1 MHALAQFSVSQFNSG
16 LIYACPE
23 IFLGLAACALLMLDL
38 LLNDA
43 QRRWTGVL
51 AVIGL
56 LITAGLVCIEP
67 ASVKIVALGGLFE
80 LDRMAQVLKIVTL
93 LTVAVVFVYSTDYL
107 QWRAIL
113 KGEYYVL
120 GLFAVL
126 GAMVLISAG
135 SLISLYLGLE
145 LMSLSLYAMVAFD
158 RESGIA
164 AESAIKY
171 FVLGSMASGTLLY
184 GMSIIYGVTGSLDI
198 PVIAEAVR
206 NGLGDNIGLVF
217 GIAFLIVG
225 IGFKLGAVPFHMWI
239 PDVYEGSPTCV
250 TVFIGTASK
259 LAAFA
264 LAMRL
269 LPEALAGA
277 HADWSQMLVVLAVLS
292 MAIGNIVAIAQSNLK
307 RMLAYSTISHVGYIL
322 LGILS
327 GTAQGYQAAMFYMIS
342 YVIVAAGAFGMI
354 LLLARQGFEAD
365 RIVDFRGLNA
375 RSPWF
380 AGMMAI
386 LMFSLAGVPPFIGF
400 WAKLGVIQAVLGV
413 DYTWLAVVAVLFS
426 VVGQPFSQAEATLS
440 GLKFKVV
447 RVDDDGS
454 DQAPDQVLAQT
465 PESGSRVG
473 KGSTVTLT
481 VSSNTITVPDLIGK
495 TAQEAAQLMQLKHLT
510 PDIQERPTPD
520 KTPAS
525 TPTR

>member
-1 MHALAQFSVSQFNSG
+1 MNSFAPFDVSQFNAG
-16 LIYACPE
+16 LVYACPE
-23 IFLGLAACALLMLDL
+23 IFLGLAACAILMLDL

-51 AVIGL
+51 AVISL
-56 LITAGLVCIEP
+56 VLTAVLVAIQP
-67 ASVKIVALGGLFE
+67 IPLKIVALGGLFE
-80 LDRMAQVLKIVTL
+80 LDHMAQVLKIVTL
-93 LTVAVVFVYSTDYL
+93 LIVAAVFVYSTDYL
-107 QWRAIL
+107 QRRAIL

-120 GLFAVL
+120 GLFSTL

-135 SLISLYLGLE
+135 SLITLYLGLE
-145 LMSLSLYAMVAFD
+145 LMSLCLYAMVAFD

-184 GMSIIYGVTGSLDI
+184 GMSIVYGVTGSLELGA
-198 PVIAEAVR
+198 IAAAVHH
-206 NGLGDNIGLVF
+206 GLGGNIGLIF

-225 IGFKLGAVPFHMWI
+225 VGFKFGAVPFHMWI

-269 LPEALAGA
+269 LPEALAGSQ
-277 HADWSQMLVVLAVLS
+277 ADWSQMLVVLAVLS
-292 MAIGNIVAIAQSNLK
+292 MAIGNIVAIAQTNIK
-307 RMLAYSTISHVGYIL
+307 RMLAYSTISHVGYVL

-327 GTAQGYQAAMFYMIS
+327 GTAQGYQASMFYMIS
-342 YVIVAAGAFGMI
+342 YVLVAAGTFGVI
-354 LLLARQGFEAD
+354 LLLARQGFESD
-365 RIVDFRGLNA
+365 KIDDFRGLNA

-386 LMFSLAGVPPFIGF
+386 LMFSLAGLPPFIGF

-413 DYTWLAVVAVLFS
+413 DYIWLAVVAVLFS
-426 VVGQPFSQAEATLS
+426 VVGAFFYLRIVKLMYFDDPTETSSIGGSMLMRAVLS
-440 GLKFKVV
+440 VNALLAFGLGVIP
-447 RVDDDGS
+447 G
-454 DQAPDQVLAQT
+454 
-465 PESGSRVG
+465 
-473 KGSTVTLT
+473 
-481 VSSNTITVPDLIGK
+481 
-495 TAQEAAQLMQLKHLT
+495 QLLQLCQRAL
-510 PDIQERPTPD
+510 Q
-520 KTPAS
+520 
-525 TPTR
+525 

>member
-1 MHALAQFSVSQFNSG
+1 MNVSFNPSFFNAG
-16 LIYACPE
+16 LVYARPE
-23 IFLGLAACALLMLDL
+23 IFLTIAACVLLMLDL
-38 LLNDA
+38 LLSEA
-43 QRRWTGVL
+43 QRRWSGVL
-51 AVIGL
+51 AVISLG
-56 LITAGLVCIEP
+56 ITAVLVVAQPI
-67 ASVKIVALGGLFE
+67 STKVIALGGLFE
-80 LDRMAQVLKIVTL
+80 LDRMAQVLKVVTL

-107 QWRAIL
+107 QRRAIL
-113 KGEYYVL
+113 KGEYFVL
-120 GLFAVL
+120 GLFATL

-135 SLISLYLGLE
+135 SLITLYLGLE
-145 LMSLSLYAMVAFD
+145 LMSLCLYAMVAFD
-158 RESGIA
+158 RDSGIA

-184 GMSIIYGVTGSLDI
+184 GMSIIYGMTGSLQLADI
-198 PVIAEAVR
+198 ATAVR
-206 NGLGDNIGLVF
+206 GGFSANLGLVF

-225 IGFKLGAVPFHMWI
+225 VGFKFGAVPFHMWI

-269 LPEALAGA
+269 LPEALGA
-277 HADWSQMLVVLAVLS
+277 SQSDWSQMLVVLSVLS
-292 MAIGNIVAIAQSNLK
+292 MAIGNIVAIAQANLK
-307 RMLAYSTISHVGYIL
+307 RMLAYSTISHVGYVL

-365 RIVDFRGLNA
+365 KLEDFKGLNA

-413 DYTWLAVVAVLFS
+413 QLTWLAVVAVLFS
-426 VVGQPFSQAEATLS
+426 VVGAYYYLRIVKLMYFDEPSDATVIGGSMLMRTVLSANALLVLGLGIIPGTLLQICQQAL
-440 GLKFKVV
+440 
-447 RVDDDGS
+447 
-454 DQAPDQVLAQT
+454 Q
-465 PESGSRVG
+465 
-473 KGSTVTLT
+473 
-481 VSSNTITVPDLIGK
+481 
-495 TAQEAAQLMQLKHLT
+495 
-510 PDIQERPTPD
+510 
-520 KTPAS
+520 
-525 TPTR
+525 

>member
-1 MHALAQFSVSQFNSG
+1 MNGFSVADFNQG
-16 LIYACPE
+16 LIYARPE
-23 IFLGLAACALLMLDL
+23 IFLGVAACAILMLDL
-38 LLNDA
+38 FVSDSL
-43 QRRWTGVL
+43 RRWNGAL
-51 AVIGL
+51 AVISL
-56 LITAGLVCIEP
+56 LLTAVLVAVQP
-67 ASVKIVALGGLFE
+67 VSVKIVALGGLFE
-80 LDRMAQVLKIVTL
+80 LDRMAQVLKLATL
-93 LTVAVVFVYSTDYL
+93 LTVAAVFVYSTEDL
-107 QWRAIL
+107 KRRAIL

-120 GLFAVL
+120 GLFATL
-126 GAMVLISAG
+126 GGMVLISAG
-135 SLISLYLGLE
+135 SLITLYLGLE
-145 LMSLSLYAMVAFD
+145 LMSLCLYAMVAFD
-158 RESGIA
+158 RDSGIA

-184 GMSIIYGVTGSLDI
+184 GMSIVYGVTGSLELQA
-198 PVIAEAVR
+198 IATAVH
-206 NGLGDNIGLVF
+206 GSFGDNVGLLF

-225 IGFKLGAVPFHMWI
+225 VGFKLGAVPFHMWI

-269 LPEALAGA
+269 LPEALSASQP
-277 HADWSQMLVVLAVLS
+277 DWSQMLVVLAVLS

-307 RMLAYSTISHVGYIL
+307 RMLAYSTISHIGYVL

-365 RIVDFRGLNA
+365 KLVDFKGLNV

-400 WAKLGVIQAVLGV
+400 WAKLGVVQAVLGV
-413 DYTWLAVVAVLFS
+413 SLTWLAVVAVLFS
-426 VVGQPFSQAEATLS
+426 VIGAFYYLRIVKLMYFDDPTDNAQIGGSTLMRTVLS
-440 GLKFKVV
+440 ANALL
-447 RVDDDGS
+447 
-454 DQAPDQVLAQT
+454 VLALGVI
-465 PESGSRVG
+465 PGG
-473 KGSTVTLT
+473 
-481 VSSNTITVPDLIGK
+481 LI
-495 TAQEAAQLMQLKHLT
+495 ALCQRAL
-510 PDIQERPTPD
+510 P
-520 KTPAS
+520 
-525 TPTR
+525 

>member
-1 MHALAQFSVSQFNSG
+1 MNSVAQFSVSQFNAG
-16 LIYACPE
+16 LVYACPE
-23 IFLGLAACALLMLDL
+23 IFLGSAACAILLLDL

-43 QRRWTGVL
+43 RRRWTGVL
-51 AVIGL
+51 AVISL
-56 LITAGLVCIEP
+56 LVTAALVAVQP
-67 ASVKIVALGGLFE
+67 VSVKIVALGGLFE
-80 LDRMAQVLKIVTL
+80 LDRMAQVLKVVTL

-107 QWRAIL
+107 QRRAIL

-120 GLFAVL
+120 GLFATL

-135 SLISLYLGLE
+135 SLITLYLGLE
-145 LMSLSLYAMVAFD
+145 LMSLCLYAMVAFD

-184 GMSIIYGVTGSLDI
+184 GMSIIYGVTGSLELAA
-198 PVIAEAVR
+198 IATAVH
-206 NGLGDNIGLVF
+206 NGLGGNIGLVF

-225 IGFKLGAVPFHMWI
+225 VGFKFGAVPFHMWI

-269 LPEALAGA
+269 LPEALAGSQP
-277 HADWSQMLVVLAVLS
+277 DWSQMLVVLAVLS

-365 RIVDFRGLNA
+365 KIVDFRGLNA

-386 LMFSLAGVPPFIGF
+386 LMFSLAGLPPFVGF

-413 DYTWLAVVAVLFS
+413 NLTWLAVVAVLFS
-426 VVGQPFSQAEATLS
+426 VVGAYFYLRIVKLMYFDEPTETTTIGGSVLMRTVLSANALLVFGLGVIPGTL
-440 GLKFKVV
+440 L
-447 RVDDDGS
+447 
-454 DQAPDQVLAQT
+454 
-465 PESGSRVG
+465 
-473 KGSTVTLT
+473 
-481 VSSNTITVPDLIGK
+481 
-495 TAQEAAQLMQLKHLT
+495 QLCQRAL
-510 PDIQERPTPD
+510 Q
-520 KTPAS
+520 
-525 TPTR
+525 

>member
-1 MHALAQFSVSQFNSG
+1 MNPLAQFSVSQFNAG
-16 LIYACPE
+16 LNYATPE
-23 IFLGLAACALLMLDL
+23 IYLGLAACAILMLDL

-51 AVIGL
+51 AVISL
-56 LITAGLVCIEP
+56 IITAMLVAVQP
-67 ASVKIVALGGLFE
+67 VTVKFVGLGGLFE
-80 LDRMAQVLKIVTL
+80 MDRMAQVLKVVTL

-107 QWRAIL
+107 QRRGIL

-120 GLFAVL
+120 GLFAAL

-135 SLISLYLGLE
+135 SLITLYLGLE
-145 LMSLSLYAMVAFD
+145 LMSLCLYAMVAFD
-158 RESGIA
+158 RDSGIA

-184 GMSIIYGVTGSLDI
+184 GMSIIYGVTGNLELGA
-198 PVIAEAVR
+198 IAAAVQ
-206 NGLGDNIGLVF
+206 NGLGDNVGLVF

-225 IGFKLGAVPFHMWI
+225 VGFKFGAVPFHMWI

-269 LPEALAGA
+269 LPEALAGSQP
-277 HADWSQMLVVLAVLS
+277 DWSQMLIVLAVLS

-307 RMLAYSTISHVGYIL
+307 RMLAYSTISHVGYVL

-327 GTAQGYQAAMFYMIS
+327 GTAQGYQASMFYMIS

-365 RIVDFRGLNA
+365 KITDFRGLNA

-386 LMFSLAGVPPFIGF
+386 LMFSLAGLPPFIGF
-400 WAKLGVIQAVLGV
+400 WAKLGVIQAVTGN
-413 DYTWLAVVAVLFS
+413 YTWLAVVAVLFS
-426 VVGQPFSQAEATLS
+426 VVGAFFYLRIVKLMYFDEPTETTIIGGSVLMRTVLSANALLVFGLGVIPGTL
-440 GLKFKVV
+440 L
-447 RVDDDGS
+447 
-454 DQAPDQVLAQT
+454 
-465 PESGSRVG
+465 
-473 KGSTVTLT
+473 
-481 VSSNTITVPDLIGK
+481 
-495 TAQEAAQLMQLKHLT
+495 QLCQRAL
-510 PDIQERPTPD
+510 Q
-520 KTPAS
+520 
-525 TPTR
+525 

>member
-1 MHALAQFSVSQFNSG
+1 MHALAQFSASQFNSG
-16 LIYACPE
+16 LVYAGPE
-23 IFLGLAACALLMLDL
+23 IFLALAACAVLMLDL
-38 LLNDA
+38 LLNDT
-43 QRRWTGVL
+43 QRRWTGVW
-51 AVIGL
+51 AVAAL
-56 LITAGLVCIEP
+56 LITAGLVAEQP
-67 ASVKIVALGGLFE
+67 VSERIVALGGLFE
-80 LDRMAQVLKIVTL
+80 LDRMAQVLKVVTL

-107 QWRAIL
+107 QRRAIL
-113 KGEYYVL
+113 KCEYYVL
-120 GLFAVL
+120 GLFAAL
-126 GAMVLISAG
+126 GAMVLTSAA

-145 LMSLSLYAMVAFD
+145 LMSLCLYAMVAFD

-184 GMSIIYGVTGSLDI
+184 GMSIIYGVTGSLE
-198 PVIAEAVR
+198 IAAIAQAAH

-225 IGFKLGAVPFHMWI
+225 VGFKFGAVPFHMWI

-250 TVFIGTASK
+250 TLFIGTASK

-269 LPEALAGA
+269 LPEALGGA
-277 HADWSQMLVVLAVLS
+277 QGDWSQMLVVLAVLS

-307 RMLAYSTISHVGYIL
+307 RMLAYSTISHVGFVL

-354 LLLARQGFEAD
+354 MLLARQGFEAD
-365 RIVDFRGLNA
+365 KIVDFRGLNA

-413 DYTWLAVVAVLFS
+413 NYTWLAAVAVLFS
-426 VVGQPFSQAEATLS
+426 VVGAFYYLRIVKLMYFDDPTDTAAIGGSLTMRALLS
-440 GLKFKVV
+440 ANALLVFALGAL
-447 RVDDDGS
+447 
-454 DQAPDQVLAQT
+454 
-465 PESGSRVG
+465 
-473 KGSTVTLT
+473 
-481 VSSNTITVPDLIGK
+481 
-495 TAQEAAQLMQLKHLT
+495 
-510 PDIQERPTPD
+510 
-520 KTPAS
+520 
-525 TPTR
+525 PTRLLEICQQAFQ

>member
-1 MHALAQFSVSQFNSG
+1 MNSFVPFNVSQFNAG
-16 LIYACPE
+16 LVYACPE
-23 IFLGLAACALLMLDL
+23 IFLGLAACAILMLDL

-51 AVIGL
+51 AVISL
-56 LITAGLVCIEP
+56 VLTAVLVAVQP
-67 ASVKIVALGGLFE
+67 ATAKFVGLGGLFE
-80 LDRMAQVLKIVTL
+80 LDRMAQVLKVVTL
-93 LTVAVVFVYSTDYL
+93 VTVAVVFVYSTDYL
-107 QWRAIL
+107 QRRAIL

-120 GLFAVL
+120 GLFATL

-135 SLISLYLGLE
+135 SLITLYLGLE
-145 LMSLSLYAMVAFD
+145 LMSLCLYAMVAFD

-184 GMSIIYGVTGSLDI
+184 GMSIVYGVTGNLELAA
-198 PVIAEAVR
+198 IADAVH
-206 NGLGDNIGLVF
+206 NGLGGNIGLVF

-225 IGFKLGAVPFHMWI
+225 VGFKFGAVPFHMWI

-269 LPEALAGA
+269 LPEALGA
-277 HADWSQMLVVLAVLS
+277 SQPDWSQMLVVLSVLS
-292 MAIGNIVAIAQSNLK
+292 MAIGNIVAVAQTNLK
-307 RMLAYSTISHVGYIL
+307 RMLAYSTISQVGFVL

-327 GTAQGYQAAMFYMIS
+327 GTAQGYQASMFYMIS

-354 LLLARQGFEAD
+354 LLLAREGFEAD
-365 RIVDFRGLNA
+365 KITDFKGLNA

-386 LMFSLAGVPPFIGF
+386 LMFSLAGLPPFIGF

-413 DYTWLAVVAVLFS
+413 HFTWLAVVAVLFS
-426 VVGQPFSQAEATLS
+426 VVGAFFYLRIVKLMYFDEPADTAVIGGSMLMRTVLSANALLAFALGVIPGTL
-440 GLKFKVV
+440 LQICQ
-447 RVDDDGS
+447 RAL
-454 DQAPDQVLAQT
+454 Q
-465 PESGSRVG
+465 
-473 KGSTVTLT
+473 
-481 VSSNTITVPDLIGK
+481 
-495 TAQEAAQLMQLKHLT
+495 
-510 PDIQERPTPD
+510 
-520 KTPAS
+520 
-525 TPTR
+525 

>member
-1 MHALAQFSVSQFNSG
+1 MNPLAQFSVSQFNAG
-16 LIYACPE
+16 LNYATPE
-23 IFLGLAACALLMLDL
+23 IYLGLAACAILMLDL

-51 AVIGL
+51 AVISL
-56 LITAGLVCIEP
+56 VITAMLVAVQP
-67 ASVKIVALGGLFE
+67 VTVKFVGLGGLFE
-80 LDRMAQVLKIVTL
+80 IDRMAQVLKVVTL

-107 QWRAIL
+107 QRRAIL

-120 GLFAVL
+120 GLFAAL

-135 SLISLYLGLE
+135 SLITLYLGLE
-145 LMSLSLYAMVAFD
+145 LMSLCLYAMVAFD

-184 GMSIIYGVTGSLDI
+184 GMSIIYGVTGNLELGA
-198 PVIAEAVR
+198 IAAAVQ
-206 NGLGDNIGLVF
+206 NGLGDNVGLVF

-225 IGFKLGAVPFHMWI
+225 VGFKFGAVPFHMWI

-269 LPEALAGA
+269 LPEALAGSQP
-277 HADWSQMLVVLAVLS
+277 DWSQMLIVLAVLS

-307 RMLAYSTISHVGYIL
+307 RMLAYSTISHVGYVL

-327 GTAQGYQAAMFYMIS
+327 GTAQGYQASMFYMIS

-365 RIVDFRGLNA
+365 KITDFRGLNA

-386 LMFSLAGVPPFIGF
+386 LMFSLAGLPPFIGF
-400 WAKLGVIQAVLGV
+400 WAKLGVVQAVIGN
-413 DYTWLAVVAVLFS
+413 YTWLAVVAVLFS
-426 VVGQPFSQAEATLS
+426 VVGAFFYLRIVKLMYFDEPTETTIIGGSVLMRTVLSANALLVFGLGVIPGTL
-440 GLKFKVV
+440 L
-447 RVDDDGS
+447 
-454 DQAPDQVLAQT
+454 
-465 PESGSRVG
+465 
-473 KGSTVTLT
+473 
-481 VSSNTITVPDLIGK
+481 
-495 TAQEAAQLMQLKHLT
+495 QLCQRAL
-510 PDIQERPTPD
+510 Q
-520 KTPAS
+520 
-525 TPTR
+525 

>member
-1 MHALAQFSVSQFNSG
+1 MNSLAQFSASQFSAG
-16 LIYACPE
+16 LVYACPE
-23 IFLGLAACALLMLDL
+23 IFLGSAACAVLMLDL

-43 QRRWTGVL
+43 QRRWNGLL
-51 AVIGL
+51 AVIAL
-56 LITAGLVCIEP
+56 LITAGLVAVQP
-67 ASVKIVALGGLFE
+67 VSVKIVALGGLFE
-80 LDRMAQVLKIVTL
+80 LDRMAQVLKVVTL

-107 QWRAIL
+107 QRRAIL

-120 GLFAVL
+120 GLFATL

-135 SLISLYLGLE
+135 SLITLYLGLE
-145 LMSLSLYAMVAFD
+145 LMSLCLYAMVAFD
-158 RESGIA
+158 RDSGIA

-184 GMSIIYGVTGSLDI
+184 GMSIVYGVTGNLELAAI
-198 PVIAEAVR
+198 GAAVH
-206 NGLGDNIGLVF
+206 NGLGDNVGLVF

-225 IGFKLGAVPFHMWI
+225 VGFKFGAVPFHMWI

-277 HADWSQMLVVLAVLS
+277 QGDWSQMLVVLAVLS
-292 MAIGNIVAIAQSNLK
+292 MALGNIVAIAQSNLK

-322 LGILS
+322 LGVLS

-365 RIVDFRGLNA
+365 KIVDFRGLNA

-380 AGMMAI
+380 AGMMAV
-386 LMFSLAGVPPFIGF
+386 LMFSLAGLPPFIGF

-426 VVGQPFSQAEATLS
+426 VVGAFFYLRIVKLMYFDEPTETMTIGGSVLVRTILSANALLVFGLGVIPGTL
-440 GLKFKVV
+440 L
-447 RVDDDGS
+447 
-454 DQAPDQVLAQT
+454 
-465 PESGSRVG
+465 
-473 KGSTVTLT
+473 
-481 VSSNTITVPDLIGK
+481 
-495 TAQEAAQLMQLKHLT
+495 QLCQRAL
-510 PDIQERPTPD
+510 Q
-520 KTPAS
+520 
-525 TPTR
+525 

>member
-1 MHALAQFSVSQFNSG
+1 MNGFSVADFNQG
-16 LIYACPE
+16 LIYAWPE
-23 IFLGLAACALLMLDL
+23 IFLGVAACAILMLDL
-38 LLNDA
+38 FVSDSL
-43 QRRWTGVL
+43 RRWNGVL
-51 AVIGL
+51 AVISL
-56 LITAGLVCIEP
+56 VVTAVLVAVQP
-67 ASVKIVALGGLFE
+67 VSARIVALGGLFE
-80 LDRMAQVLKIVTL
+80 LDRMAQVLKLATL
-93 LTVAVVFVYSTDYL
+93 LVVAAVFVYSTEDL
-107 QWRAIL
+107 RRRAIL

-120 GLFAVL
+120 GLFATL
-126 GAMVLISAG
+126 GGMVLISAG
-135 SLISLYLGLE
+135 SLITLYLGLE
-145 LMSLSLYAMVAFD
+145 LMSLCLYAMVAFD
-158 RESGIA
+158 RDSGIA

-184 GMSIIYGVTGSLDI
+184 GMSIVYGVTGSLELQA
-198 PVIAEAVR
+198 IATAVHGGFSD
-206 NGLGDNIGLVF
+206 NVGLLF

-269 LPEALAGA
+269 LPEALAA
-277 HADWSQMLVVLAVLS
+277 SQPDWSQMLVVLAVLS

-307 RMLAYSTISHVGYIL
+307 RMLAYSTISHIGYVL

-342 YVIVAAGAFGMI
+342 YVIVASGAFGMI

-365 RIVDFRGLNA
+365 RLVDFKGLNA

-400 WAKLGVIQAVLGV
+400 WAKLGVVQAVLGV
-413 DYTWLAVVAVLFS
+413 SLTWLAVVAVLFS
-426 VVGQPFSQAEATLS
+426 VIGAFYYLRIVKLMYF
-440 GLKFKVV
+440 
-447 RVDDDGS
+447 DDPTDSAHIG
-454 DQAPDQVLAQT
+454 
-465 PESGSRVG
+465 
-473 KGSTVTLT
+473 GSTLMRT
-481 VSSNTITVPDLIGK
+481 VLSANALLALALGVIPGGLI
-495 TAQEAAQLMQLKHLT
+495 ALCQRAL
-510 PDIQERPTPD
+510 P
-520 KTPAS
+520 
-525 TPTR
+525 

>member
-1 MHALAQFSVSQFNSG
+1 MSCAHRRSIWPSSCWSRRLLPKAAMNSFSVADFNLGIG
-16 LIYACPE
+16 LAGPE
-23 IFLGLAACALLMLDL
+23 IFLSLAACAILMLDL
-38 LLNDA
+38 LLSDA
-43 QRRWTGVL
+43 QRHWTGVL
-51 AVIGL
+51 SVAAL
-56 LITAGLVCIEP
+56 LVSAGLTGILPV
-67 ASVKIVALGGLFE
+67 STRVVALGGLFE

-107 QWRAIL
+107 KRRAIL

-120 GLFAVL
+120 GLFATL

-135 SLISLYLGLE
+135 SLITLYLGLE
-145 LMSLSLYAMVAFD
+145 LMSLCLYAMVAFD

-184 GMSIIYGVTGSLDI
+184 GMSIVYGVTGSLELGE
-198 PVIAEAVR
+198 IATAVR
-206 NGLGDNIGLVF
+206 SAGIGGNIGLLF

-225 IGFKLGAVPFHMWI
+225 VGFKFGAVPFHMWI
-239 PDVYEGSPTCV
+239 PDVYEGSPTSV

-269 LPEALAGA
+269 LPEALGSSQ
-277 HADWSQMLVVLAVLS
+277 ADWSQMLVVLAVLS
-292 MAIGNIVAIAQSNLK
+292 MALGNIVAIAQTNLK
-307 RMLAYSTISHVGYIL
+307 RMLAYSTISHIGFVL

-327 GTAQGYQAAMFYMIS
+327 GTAQGYQASMFYMIS

-365 RIVDFRGLNA
+365 KLTDFKGLNA

-386 LMFSLAGVPPFIGF
+386 LMFSLAGIPPFIGF

-413 DYTWLAVVAVLFS
+413 HLTWLGVIAVLFS
-426 VVGQPFSQAEATLS
+426 VVGAFYYLRIVKLMYFDEPTDTTVIGGSMLVRTVLSANALLALALGIIPGTL
-440 GLKFKVV
+440 LEICQ
-447 RVDDDGS
+447 RAL
-454 DQAPDQVLAQT
+454 Q
-465 PESGSRVG
+465 
-473 KGSTVTLT
+473 
-481 VSSNTITVPDLIGK
+481 
-495 TAQEAAQLMQLKHLT
+495 
-510 PDIQERPTPD
+510 
-520 KTPAS
+520 
-525 TPTR
+525 

>member
-1 MHALAQFSVSQFNSG
+1 MHALAQFSASQFNSG
-16 LIYACPE
+16 LIYAGPE
-23 IFLGLAACALLMLDL
+23 IFLALAACAILMLDL
-38 LLNDA
+38 LLNDT
-43 QRRWTGVL
+43 QRRWTGVW
-51 AVIGL
+51 AVAAL
-56 LITAGLVCIEP
+56 LITAGLVAQQPISER
-67 ASVKIVALGGLFE
+67 IVVLGGLFE
-80 LDRMAQVLKIVTL
+80 LDRMAQVLKVVTL

-107 QWRAIL
+107 QRRAIL

-120 GLFAVL
+120 GLFAAL
-126 GAMVLISAG
+126 GAMVLTSAA

-145 LMSLSLYAMVAFD
+145 LMSLCLYAMVAFD

-184 GMSIIYGVTGSLDI
+184 GMSIIYGVTGSLEI
-198 PVIAEAVR
+198 AAIAEAAH
-206 NGLGDNIGLVF
+206 NGLGGNIGLVF

-225 IGFKLGAVPFHMWI
+225 VGFKFGAVPFHMWI

-269 LPEALAGA
+269 LPEALGGA
-277 HADWSQMLVVLAVLS
+277 QGDWSQMLVVLAVLS

-307 RMLAYSTISHVGYIL
+307 RMLAYSTISHVGFVL

-365 RIVDFRGLNA
+365 KIVDFRGLNA

-380 AGMMAI
+380 AGMMAM
-386 LMFSLAGVPPFIGF
+386 LMFSLAGLPPFIGF

-413 DYTWLAVVAVLFS
+413 NYAWLAVVAVLFS
-426 VVGQPFSQAEATLS
+426 VVGAFYYLRIVKLMYFDEPTDTAAIGGSLAVRTLLS
-440 GLKFKVV
+440 ANALLVI
-447 RVDDDGS
+447 
-454 DQAPDQVLAQT
+454 VLGA
-465 PESGSRVG
+465 
-473 KGSTVTLT
+473 L
-481 VSSNTITVPDLIGK
+481 
-495 TAQEAAQLMQLKHLT
+495 
-510 PDIQERPTPD
+510 
-520 KTPAS
+520 
-525 TPTR
+525 PTRLLEICQQALQ